1 MKTTPG
7 SECFPS
13 RYSAAPSGLGDDHH
27 EGGVVIVTISREYG
41 AAGARRG
48 RRDRPGAGL
57 PTCSPTTCPPRSRA
71 RLGTSQGGRL
81 PPGPAPR
88 LPSPSECSAVF
99 EAGSPESIARSCRP
113 RPIDPFDEDVRRELE
128 RSVREAAAA
137 LGDVVILGRMAS
149 VVLAGSPGMIRVFL
163 TAPAG
168 LAHRA
173 ASARRSA
180 SPPQRANAEIDRVDA
195 RRRNYA
201 RARFGVVWGS
211 PDGYDLVVDTSRF
224 GIEGAVS
231 LIVAA
236 TVQQAL

>member
-1 MKTTPG
+1 MKLPLA
-7 SECFPS
+7 PS
-13 RYSAAPSGLGDDHH
+13 APLTLLRAPSGLGDDHH

-41 AAGARRG
+41 AAGLAVADGTAQALGYRLLT
-48 RRDRPGAGL
+48 DDL
-57 PTCSPTTCPPRSRA
+57 PAAVAA
-71 RLGTSQGGRL
+71 RLGTSREAVAARAGAEAPLAERVLGGL
-81 PPGPAPR
+81 
-88 LPSPSECSAVF
+88 
-99 EAGSPESIARSCRP
+99 EAGSPESIGGPPASA
-113 RPIDPFDEDVRRELE
+113 IDPFDEDVRRELE

-137 LGDVVILGRMAS
+137 GDVVILGRMAS

-163 TAPAG
+163 TAP
-168 LAHRA
+168 RA
-173 ASARRSA
+173 WRIERVCETFGFT
-180 SPPQRANAEIDRVDA
+180 PQRANAEIDRVDA

-236 TVQQAL
+236 VQHAL